1 MGTAVAHHFE
11 PLGRA
16 YVARDVYVSTHS
28 RCVILLA
35 AR

>member
-1 MGTAVAHHFE
+1 MGAAVAHHFE
-11 PLGRA
+11 LLGRA
-16 YVARDVYVSTHS
+16 YFARDGYVSTHS